1 MGRRTPLHGART
13 ALATR
18 LRQLGP
24 GFGNR
29 PWIRKLPG
37 RFGYWPGFD
46 NYLDLATEPPGWI
59 WKLGSRRWIRKP
71 VELDLATGP
80 PGWIWKLGI
89 WPLGLLGS
97 WAKAGVGGAGQE
109 GRGKSG
115 GAGLLYSHLKLLS
128 HAAGGQS
135 PRRQCWNTIEMQQ
148 PKVLEHSRN
157 ARRQCWNTVEMHADN
172 AGIQ

>member
-1 MGRRTPLHGART
+1 MENIQEIYVEYMRNIEGRVRART

-80 PGWIWKLGI
+80 PGWIWQLGV
-89 WPLGLLGS
+89 
-97 WAKAGVGGAGQE
+97 K
-109 GRGKSG
+109 
-115 GAGLLYSHLKLLS
+115 
-128 HAAGGQS
+128 
-135 PRRQCWNTIEMQQ
+135 
-148 PKVLEHSRN
+148 HSY
-157 ARRQCWNTVEMHADN
+157 
-172 AGIQ
+172 